1 MPPQANY
8 QSPYLYDFTHISG
21 RGMGIRANHY
31 LRRGSRII
39 TDTPLFT
46 IPNYATD
53 PAAVTSHVTK
63 ALKGKSKDEQRMFL
77 SLFNAY
83 PQDYMPFYGIIKTNS
98 LPLGPDSEDA
108 GLFLT
113 CARLNHSCAPN
124 ANHTWNSETGKETV
138 HAIRDIL
145 RGEEVT
151 ICYLG
156 SDKACKDRAGR
167 RKELAT
173 VFKFECRCP
182 VCTLPPEQSLESD
195 KRRAEIER
203 LDGIIGQENVLMLEA
218 SMALDCCRTMLKLM
232 DQERIYD
239 KRVART
245 YYDAFQI
252 CIANGDAARAS
263 VFARR
268 SVQERMVC
276 EGPDAAGLEEHR
288 RFIENPQSHRLFGL
302 SDKWQTKIE
311 DIRDHQDQEEFNVWL
326 WKRADG

>member
-1 MPPQANY
+1 
-8 QSPYLYDFTHISG
+8 
-21 RGMGIRANHY
+21 MGIKANHY
-31 LRRGSRII
+31 IRRGSRII
-39 TDTPLFT
+39 SDIPLFT
-46 IPNYATD
+46 IPNYTAD
-53 PAAVTSHVTK
+53 PAAVTSYVTK
-63 ALKGKSKDEQRMFL
+63 ALKDKSKDEQRMFL

-83 PQDYMPFYGIIKTNS
+83 PKDYMPFYGIIKTNA

-124 ANHTWNSETGKETV
+124 ANHTWNSDTGKETV

-156 SDKACKDRAGR
+156 SDKACRNREGR
-167 RKELAT
+167 RKELAA

-182 VCTLPPEQSLESD
+182 VCQLPPEHSLASD
-195 KRRAEIER
+195 KWRVEIVS
-203 LDGIIGQENVLMLEA
+203 LDGIIGQENVLMLDA
-218 SMALDCCRTMLKLM
+218 PMALNSCRTMLKLM

-252 CIANGDAARAS
+252 CIANGDIARAS

-268 SVQERMVC
+268 SVQERMIC
-276 EGPDAAGLEEHR
+276 EGPDAVGLEEQK
-288 RFIENPQSHRLFGL
+288 RFIEDPQSHRLAGL
-302 SDKWQTKIE
+302 SNKWQTKIE
-311 DIRDHQDQEEFNVWL
+311 DIRDYQDQEEFNVWL